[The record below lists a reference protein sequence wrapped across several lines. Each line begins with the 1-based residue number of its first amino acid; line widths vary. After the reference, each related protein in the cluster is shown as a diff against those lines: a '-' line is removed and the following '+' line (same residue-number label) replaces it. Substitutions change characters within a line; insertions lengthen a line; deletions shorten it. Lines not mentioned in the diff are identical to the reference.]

1 MRQAQLL
8 PAPAAVG
15 PVEADDEEVHGDAP
29 VHGWPVRSR
38 AQASTRPIRT
48 RRLCLPLL
56 SHFRIRIGREA
67 SVVPRWVTPQAW
79 RSSATISTLRI
90 RRTRFGG
97 GATAFERIRPG
108 SAPTPSTGTV
118 STQKQR

>member
-56 SHFRIRIGREA
+56 SICRIRIGREA
-67 SVVPRWVTPQAW
+67 SVVPRWMPPQAW
-79 RSSATISTLRI
+79 RSRPPISTMRI
-90 RRTRFGG
+90 RPSRVGG
-97 GATAFERIRPG
+97 GATDFALI
-108 SAPTPSTGTV
+108 STGTP
-118 STQKQR
+118 